1 MKKEWVKNTDSQY
14 SLSVE
19 EKKMGDMNFHL
30 NSLSSKAVC
39 TLGEQVLK
47 IKRTGFWKSSIEITD
62 SQNAVL
68 LKTYPEK
75 WYANTSIIE
84 YDNKKYKLI
93 VRNNPLAEY
102 AITENGEEW
111 LAYGLAT
118 TDKKISVKISAHEHA
133 PLIFDFLLWYLFLP
147 VANENMGDN
156 YSFLLLTS

>member
-14 SLSVE
+14 SFFVE
-19 EKKMGDMNFHL
+19 EKKMGNMDFHL

-39 TLGEQVLK
+39 TFSEQELK
-47 IKRTGFWKSSIEITD
+47 IKRTSFWKSTIEITD
-62 SQNAVL
+62 SQDAIL

-75 WYANTSIIE
+75 WYGNTSVIE
-84 YDNKKYKLI
+84 YDNKKYKLV

-102 AITENGEEW
+102 AITENGEER

-118 TDKKISVKISAHEHA
+118 TDKKLSVRITTHEKA
-133 PLIFDFLLWYLFLP
+133 PLVFDFLLWYLFLP
-147 VANENMGDN
+147 VANENMGDD

>member
-19 EKKMGDMNFHL
+19 EKKMGDMDFHL

-39 TLGEQVLK
+39 TFGEQELK
-47 IKRTGFWKSSIEITD
+47 IKRTGFWKSNIEITD
-62 SQNAVL
+62 SQDAIL

-75 WYANTSIIE
+75 WYANTSVIE
-84 YDNKKYKLI
+84 YDNKKYKLV

-102 AITENGEEW
+102 AITENGEEL
-111 LAYGLAT
+111 LAYGLSTA
-118 TDKKISVKISAHEHA
+118 DKKIAVSITTTGNA

-147 VANENMGDN
+147 VANENMGDD